1 MKCGRFD
8 PPSLPSTQKLEFY
21 SRSGLFSCVE
31 VDCLDHD
38 HAHLNHV
45 CVRALYQRTSTQ
57 SHLHIRL
64 IQRIALHTH
73 TYTHTH
79 TNANLHTFTC
89 IKHTQ
94 VDSSAYAIPSPHTV
108 RGWCDQVKNIK
119 AIQHHAHN
127 PANLTRTSINTT
139 RNCNVYL
146 CTGTKRLFVSFQGLC
161 TLLRAERALQR
172 FAAGSPKSHLHAQR
186 YTRDYNITRHQHRTR
201 VIS

>member
-1 MKCGRFD
+1 MIMLILIMCVCARFTNGHPHNHIYTYD
-8 PPSLPSTQKLEFY
+8 PYKE
-21 SRSGLFSCVE
+21 
-31 VDCLDHD
+31 
-38 HAHLNHV
+38 
-45 CVRALYQRTSTQ
+45 
-57 SHLHIRL
+57 LHFI
-64 IQRIALHTH
+64 HTH
-73 TYTHTH
+73 THTH

>member
-1 MKCGRFD
+1 MC
-8 PPSLPSTQKLEFY
+8 
-21 SRSGLFSCVE
+21 
-31 VDCLDHD
+31 
-38 HAHLNHV
+38 A
-45 CVRALYQRTSTQ
+45 RALPTDIHTITFT
-57 SHLHIRL
+57 HM
-64 IQRIALHTH
+64 TH
-73 TYTHTH
+73 TKNCTSYTHIHTHTH

-94 VDSSAYAIPSPHTV
+94 VDSSAYAIASPHTV

>member
-38 HAHLNHV
+38 HAHLNYV
-45 CVRALYQRTSTQ
+45 CVCARFTNRHPHNHIYTYDSYKE
-57 SHLHIRL
+57 LHFI
-64 IQRIALHTH
+64 H
-73 TYTHTH
+73 THTH
-79 TNANLHTFTC
+79 T
-89 IKHTQ
+89 HTQ
-94 VDSSAYAIPSPHTV
+94 MQTCTHSHVLNTHRLTAQRTQFPLLTV
-108 RGWCDQVKNIK
+108 RGWCDQMKNIK

-127 PANLTRTSINTT
+127 PANLTRTAINTT

-146 CTGTKRLFVSFQGLC
+146 CTGTKRLFVSFQGLF

-172 FAAGSPKSHLHAQR
+172 FAAGSRRSHLHAQR
-186 YTRDYNITRHQHRTR
+186 YARDYSIARHQHRIR
-201 VIS
+201 VIC